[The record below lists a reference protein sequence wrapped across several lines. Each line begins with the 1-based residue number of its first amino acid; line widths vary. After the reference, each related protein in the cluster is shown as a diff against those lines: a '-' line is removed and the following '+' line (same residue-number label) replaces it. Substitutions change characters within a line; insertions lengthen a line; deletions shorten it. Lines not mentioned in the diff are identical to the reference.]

1 MIGWLKG
8 ILLEK
13 EPPYILLET
22 NGVGYE
28 IQLPL
33 SNFTS
38 LPEVGRECTLYI
50 HQTSREDGEFLYG
63 FINKDQ
69 RSLFRSLIKVNGVGP
84 KIALAILSTME
95 PAIFS
100 RMGFNP
106 KQMVDYKS
114 LRGDLSDNIPGV
126 FGIGEKT
133 AKRLIIEMRDKI
145 NQWENLNLS
154 SPRTNSAIN
163 DAISALI
170 SLGYKQLE
178 AKKVLD
184 NFKDQGLSSEELIRL
199 ALKNIS

>member
-38 LPEVGRECTLYI
+38 LPAVGRECTLYI

-95 PAIFS
+95 PAIFAEH
-100 RMGFNP
+100 
-106 KQMVDYKS
+106 
-114 LRGDLSDNIPGV
+114 LSNNDHRALTKIP
-126 FGIGEKT
+126 GIGEKT